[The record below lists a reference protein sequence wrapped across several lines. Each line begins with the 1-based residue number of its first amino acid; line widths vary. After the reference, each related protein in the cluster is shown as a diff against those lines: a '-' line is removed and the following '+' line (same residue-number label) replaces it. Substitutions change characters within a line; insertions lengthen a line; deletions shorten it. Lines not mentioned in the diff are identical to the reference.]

1 MILITRSVPCTKFM
15 PNVQQILTAS
25 YDKTVKIWDVPSQS
39 PIISFEGHEV
49 THMLIQANYFTNL
62 FI

>member
-1 MILITRSVPCTKFM
+1 M